1 MIQSQHYK
9 YIFFS
14 QFFFFND
21 SDAPLTSQVTGLPI
35 PPPIKRGPG
44 RPRTKPPTPKHQGR
58 RGPGAPRGPRKQKPL
73 VVPLGQSPMTTPL
86 QQSPAV
92 SRPASPG
99 SSAEKA
105 SISFYQKS
113 FNENN

>member
-1 MIQSQHYK
+1 MDSITAFINQLFSSLTDPNSPIASQTP
-9 YIFFS
+9 S
-14 QFFFFND
+14 
-21 SDAPLTSQVTGLPI
+21 LPI

-44 RPRTKPPTPKHQGR
+44 RPRTKPPTPKHQGH

-73 VVPLGQSPMTTPL
+73 VVPLGQSPMATPL

-99 SSAEKA
+99 SAEKS
-105 SISFYQKS
+105 SITFYQSMSNDNK
-113 FNENN
+113 